1 LSNLNDLVAI
11 IELEDDVNDFTQ
23 GQESANRSLAP
34 SHGLS
39 CALDWSQDG
48 QLLAVV
54 SPRQILHVFLS
65 QLPMLFSV
73 SASGMV
79 ARLTS
84 LLEVTI
90 EPLFPEISSNSFE
103 SARVLLVTV
112 EPNFIAIGPNHLAV
126 GVNNQAWFYD
136 ISAKNGESLV
146 SVFDVIVID
155 PKKFPA
161 KMQKI
166 AVLAATDSQGY
177 SDKNKGQTLADKLMP
192 YATRQQKTFAEPL
205 QEGSRI
211 TDIELTE
218 QHFIY
223 STSTGALVH
232 FLLEAW
238 VVINEYKHIN
248 PIRSIFANK
257 AGTLVAFIDERGG
270 VFIFNS
276 PLLVILDKEKLT
288 VYRFFTTSVPN
299 SLPNSGTRVEG
310 REKERNFVRIPS
322 MSNLPDFSKL
332 LDNSQPAELTA
343 YAQSPLQFSTAS
355 NTNTASVFTKTQRS
369 FQTTIYGECRLVGA
383 TRLPPN
389 HTPLGIFSGQVCFLG
404 QTGRQVHAPLSTHAF
419 RTYTRWHLHE
429 GTKAAKEAIAS
440 SAVDNKNIGTTD
452 TTNSPHKAGDANSV
466 SSTAYRSNKVRDK
479 ATKDLTK
486 LPEAKLVS
494 LFEQAVLAG
503 DFEDALLLSDFLL
516 NRARWHQLGL
526 ACVKSLD
533 FECAIQAFRRLNHCG
548 LVLAVQRMAA
558 VEEKHLLY
566 GYVSMFLG
574 DFDRAQEFFLAS
586 SKPIAAL
593 EMRRDLLHWDAALQL
608 ARSLQP
614 SQVPLISREYAF
626 ELECVGDYVNAL
638 MYFERALDRT
648 PCVDKGSFL
657 DGMAWLCE
665 EPLVENISAM
675 GDVAVG
681 DWNEHEALCN
691 AGIARNTIRLGDYKR
706 GIAMATKHPSRSLKK
721 ECALILEQARQWTE
735 AAVLHE
741 AAGQIDAAV
750 AACLKCKNYDKA
762 GILLKGAKV
771 SPKMYLEYAKAREV
785 IGSYKEAVIAYES
798 AKDWTSVVRLLLE
811 KLNNPADAVRV
822 VNESKT
828 AEGAK
833 MVAQYFM
840 KIGDFGSA
848 IQFLVMSKCHSSAYD
863 LAQKHK
869 KMEVY
874 AEVIGTDATPSE
886 YKSIAVY
893 FECEKNWLMA
903 GKFFYFAKQ
912 YAKAVRH
919 LLRVPY
925 TDNSPALDL
934 AIEAVGEAKDEKLTH
949 MLIIYLMG
957 ETDGLPKDARHLF
970 RLYMALQ
977 QYREAARTA
986 VIIAREEQMAGNYRN
1001 AHDLL
1006 FSMVQEL
1013 RQRKIKVASEMLD
1026 NLALLHSYT
1035 LAKLHIKAGNH
1046 VNAAHVVP
1054 ILTSTVIECQRVGLK
1069 TASFTYASMLL
1080 RPEYREK
1087 IDQKYR
1093 RKFEGIVRR
1102 PEKQTPE
1109 ELEILRSSSPCPFC
1123 SADLGEY
1130 DLNCASCRNNVSYCA
1145 LTVRSVINTDIMPKD
1160 LKEVDQ
1166 LLPTITRSSF
1176 SFTMADE
1183 YAELYQMLQQQ
1194 LKLMESLT
1202 VKLSNSSMG
1211 QSSAA
1216 GGSQSIDHITGSITE
1231 FLYDPQAHITF
1242 DSWYKRYEDL
1252 FLEGHPDLTCPM
1264 CSVRLTRD
1272 SIRRLTDA
1280 MSILLAWN
1288 AEGVNES
1295 QTNEQTD
1302 SPVAGAP
1309 AEPSTTNSDVISR
1322 TPMR

>member
-1 LSNLNDLVAI
+1 
-11 IELEDDVNDFTQ
+11 
-23 GQESANRSLAP
+23 
-34 SHGLS
+34 
-39 CALDWSQDG
+39 
-48 QLLAVV
+48 
-54 SPRQILHVFLS
+54 
-65 QLPMLFSV
+65 MLFSV

-136 ISAKNGESLV
+136 ISAKNDFELIDEHEYSTMVEKMRLNGEYAAVCFADGRVLLHW
-146 SVFDVIVID
+146 ID

-276 PLLVILDKEKLT
+276 LPNTLVEFPNAPLTAYQVFWNAVDEENPLLVILDKEKLT

-440 SAVDNKNIGTTD
+440 SAEDNKNIGTTD

-586 SKPIAAL
+586 SKPVAAL

-1046 VNAAHVVP
+1046 VNAARLLIRVAQNISKFPSHVVP

-1145 LTVRSVINTDIMPKD
+1145 LTVR
-1160 LKEVDQ
+1160 
-1166 LLPTITRSSF
+1166 
-1176 SFTMADE
+1176 
-1183 YAELYQMLQQQ
+1183 
-1194 LKLMESLT
+1194 
-1202 VKLSNSSMG
+1202 
-1211 QSSAA
+1211 
-1216 GGSQSIDHITGSITE
+1216 
-1231 FLYDPQAHITF
+1231 
-1242 DSWYKRYEDL
+1242 
-1252 FLEGHPDLTCPM
+1252 
-1264 CSVRLTRD
+1264 
-1272 SIRRLTDA
+1272 
-1280 MSILLAWN
+1280 
-1288 AEGVNES
+1288 
-1295 QTNEQTD
+1295 
-1302 SPVAGAP
+1302 
-1309 AEPSTTNSDVISR
+1309 
-1322 TPMR
+1322 